1 MSTFGQYLS
10 WSTVRPIEVPVVII
24 ICYIIITIIS
34 ALKVDG
40 EEKYFNFKN
49 KLIFLTI
56 SITIFFVFMVVAFT
70 WTPNTQNVI
79 FGLQGRYYVEILP
92 LLVFL
97 FRNNTIVLKKNI
109 NRQIMYGVCIL
120 QFITVLNLFVNI
132 IK

>member
-1 MSTFGQYLS
+1 
-10 WSTVRPIEVPVVII
+10 
-24 ICYIIITIIS
+24 
-34 ALKVDG
+34 
-40 EEKYFNFKN
+40 
-49 KLIFLTI
+49 
-56 SITIFFVFMVVAFT
+56 MVVAFT

-109 NRQIMYGVCIL
+109 NRQIMYGVGIL